1 MLALGNA
8 EGFNFRT
15 PIWLRIC
22 ATPRLLTWAWAFR
35 LLPLEK
41 LRAAGEVEPWGGH
54 PASPRCTAAAQ
65 ACQFKQFNW
74 LSPRQRAGQS
84 VLAK

>member
-35 LLPLEK
+35 LLPFEK

-54 PASPRCTAAAQ
+54 PASPRCTAAAVR
-65 ACQFKQFNW
+65 
-74 LSPRQRAGQS
+74 LSSSTGSRPGSEPAS
-84 VLAK
+84 LC